1 MLGAS
6 WLSLKPEPENI
17 AGVHSSVVRAAD
29 CRSAGPWFKS
39 GCALSYL
46 FLMTLTDQL
55 RVCEQCTCRESSP
68 GHKHGRL
75 VCCRYTT
82 GALTVVGHS
91 QSRRSALPLR
101 AFRSS
106 TGIDLRA
113 FRSSTGIDARR
124 HEHQLVIT
132 SMLFSLVRKGY
143 GSGFQTPAT

>member
-6 WLSLKPEPENI
+6 WLTLKPEPESI

-39 GCALSYL
+39 RCALSYV

-55 RVCEQCTCRESSP
+55 RVCKQCACRESSP

-82 GALTVVGHS
+82 GSLTVVGHS
-91 QSRRSALPLR
+91 QSERSALP
-101 AFRSS
+101 
-106 TGIDLRA
+106 LRA